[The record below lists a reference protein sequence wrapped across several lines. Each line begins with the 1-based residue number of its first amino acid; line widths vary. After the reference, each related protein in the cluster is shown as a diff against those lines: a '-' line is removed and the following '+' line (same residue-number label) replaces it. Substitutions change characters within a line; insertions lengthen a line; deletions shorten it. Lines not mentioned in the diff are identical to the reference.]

1 VILRVRRYVD
11 PREFL
16 AETAGFLGE
25 REVEHNLMLGLAA
38 ELSRDQSVYRPPYYL
53 AAVLDRG
60 GRVVG
65 CALRTPPFKLLS
77 TRLPAAAIA
86 PLVEDVATFAPLPD
100 TVSGEEPTARA
111 FADAWCARR
120 GGSWRT
126 GLRQRLYRLDAL
138 VPPPRPAP
146 GAPRIAGDGD
156 VALVSG
162 WLEAFGRDAGLL
174 VGDAPARARSLVG
187 AGDVLLWEDRGR
199 PQSMAATTGRT
210 AHGARVGFVYT
221 PAPARG
227 RGYASAC
234 VADLSARLL
243 ASGLDSCCL
252 FADLANPVSNAI
264 YQRLG
269 YRAVCDWEDCVFSD
283 SPVKES

>member
-1 VILRVRRYVD
+1 MTLRVRRYAD

-25 REVEHNLMLGLAA
+25 REVEHNLILGLAA
-38 ELSRDQSVYRPPYYL
+38 ELSRDQAVYRPPYYL
-53 AAVLDRG
+53 AAVLDRDD
-60 GRVVG
+60 RVVG

-77 TRLPAAAIA
+77 TALPAAAIA
-86 PLVEDVATFAPLPD
+86 PLVEDVATFTPPPD
-100 TVSGEEPTARA
+100 AVAGEPPTARA
-111 FADAWCARR
+111 LADAWCARR

-126 GLRQRLYRLDAL
+126 GLRQRLYRLDSL

-146 GAPRIAGDGD
+146 GAPRVAGAGD

-162 WLEAFGRDAGLL
+162 WLEAFGRDAGML
-174 VGDAPARARSLVG
+174 VGNAPARARSLVG
-187 AGDVLLWEDRGR
+187 AGDVVLWEDGGR

-221 PAPARG
+221 PQALRG

-234 VADLSARLL
+234 VAELTARLL
-243 ASGLDSCCL
+243 ASGLDFCCL
-252 FADLANPVSNAI
+252 FTDLANPVSNAI

-269 YRAVCDWEDCVFSD
+269 YRAVCDSEDCVFA
-283 SPVKES
+283 PPLTES